1 MRPFIPAQPDIIE
14 QGVREMVHPFRST
27 SQLTTP
33 TIVRFSPRLLLGA
46 ATIGLGALLFTFGA
60 GTAQADTSGLTSHT
74 NAPTSSSPV
83 GGIAGALDGT
93 VKTVAGA
100 LHGTTKTLA
109 ADLNG
114 TTKTVAADLNGTG
127 NDTSVA
133 IMAPEYWPLP
143 WYLRDYKNT
152 GYFGKAMQTNAAI
165 VIASVRQLPELV
177 PLLADR
183 YRLIGT
189 YPLRPGVQLVVYVAY
204 GRIM

>member
-114 TTKTVAADLNGTG
+114 TTKTIAADLNGT
-127 NDTSVA
+127 TKTVA
-133 IMAPEYWPLP
+133 GGLHDSTKTAAGALNGTTKTLAADLNGTLKTIGGL
-143 WYLRDYKNT
+143 
-152 GYFGKAMQTNAAI
+152 FG
-165 VIASVRQLPELV
+165 R
-177 PLLADR
+177 R
-183 YRLIGT
+183 
-189 YPLRPGVQLVVYVAY
+189 
-204 GRIM
+204 